1 MLGGVQALL
10 AAAVGA
16 TLLSVPY
23 VPQREDTCGP
33 AALAMVLRYWG
44 RPVLHDE
51 LAATLVDAELHGTA
65 GSRLAELARAEGLRA
80 VAFSGDIPALREA
93 VARGRPPVV
102 AWAMG
107 GGRYHNVVVVG
118 FDGDSP
124 VVHDPARGAA
134 RRIRQDRF
142 ESRWAGA
149 GHWTLLVAPE
159 APPAAPA
166 NPRP

>member
-1 MLGGVQALL
+1 VQALL

-16 TLLSVPY
+16 TLLAVPY
-23 VPQREDTCGP
+23 VPQRKDTCGP

-51 LAATLVDAELHGTA
+51 LAAALVDPELHGTA
-65 GSRLAELARAEGLRA
+65 GSRLADVARDEGLRA
-80 VAFSGDIPALREA
+80 VAFSGDLAALREA

-118 FDGDSP
+118 FEGESP

-134 RRIRQDRF
+134 RRVPLDRF
-142 ESRWAGA
+142 ETRWAGA
-149 GHWTLLVAPE
+149 GRWTLLVAPE
-159 APPAAPA
+159 PSNHGP
-166 NPRP
+166 